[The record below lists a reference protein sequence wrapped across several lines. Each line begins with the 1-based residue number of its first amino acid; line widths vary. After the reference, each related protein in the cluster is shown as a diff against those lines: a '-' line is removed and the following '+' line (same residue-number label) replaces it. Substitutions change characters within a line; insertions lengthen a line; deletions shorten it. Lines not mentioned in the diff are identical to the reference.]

1 MRYLLCLLLLL
12 GASAQAF
19 DRDRVEGYDLQNGLQ
34 VILKPTPERGHVAI
48 RLVVG
53 VGFDDFACPDKE
65 LPHLLEHL
73 FFSGLGGAG
82 EADLEA
88 RMQALGGEWNA
99 FTSASDTAFVIEAP
113 AQNQRKVLD
122 LLLQVLGDTQLTD
135 ARIATAKQVVQRE
148 GGGHYSHL
156 ERLLDR
162 QDLGREAHDQLAVE
176 LGLACAERP
185 QVEHLQREALEALR
199 RDWYAP
205 NNMSLIVVG
214 DLDRLLPAFIE
225 RRFGALAPVEVRE
238 HPALPESNDNAAERR
253 TLRRGLVGQ
262 SATLHWIYREPEV
275 DGADYAA
282 WELLKD
288 YLDWELYQQL
298 RIQNGLSYG
307 PWTER
312 RAFGGETFLSLNAD
326 LERSDVEPALQV
338 LGKLTTRLRDQGL
351 DRDSFERLKNLA
363 ISRQAWSAQGNS
375 ALADYYWNSLGD
387 YQEGR
392 FGNEADALRAVTL
405 QQVNAIARELFHE
418 PGYIRIE
425 QPLLGYDQL
434 AWLLPALL
442 GLALLAALLWRGR
455 RPGTRAAPA

>member
-12 GASAQAF
+12 GATVHAA
-19 DRDRVEGYDLQNGLQ
+19 DRDRVEGYELQNGLQ
-34 VILKPTPERGHVAI
+34 VILKPTSERGHVAI

-53 VGFDDFACPDKE
+53 VGFDDFACRDKE

-73 FFSGLGGAG
+73 FFSGLDGEG
-82 EADLEA
+82 EAGLEA

-99 FTSASDTAFVIEAP
+99 FTSTSDTAFVIEAP

-122 LLLQVLGDTQLTD
+122 LLLQVLGDTPLDDT
-135 ARIATAKQVVQRE
+135 RIATAKQVVERE

-156 ERLLDR
+156 ERLLDQ
-162 QDLGREAHDQLAVE
+162 QDLGREAHEQLAVE

-185 QVEHLQREALEALR
+185 QVAHLQREALEALR

-238 HPALPESNDNAAERR
+238 HPELPTSNGNAAERR
-253 TLRRGLVGQ
+253 TLRRGLVGE
-262 SATLHWIYREPEV
+262 SATLHWIFPEPEV
-275 DGADYAA
+275 AGADYAA

-298 RIQNGLSYG
+298 RIQGGLSYG

-312 RAFGGETFLSLNAD
+312 RAFGAEVFLSLNAD
-326 LERSDVEPALQV
+326 LERDDVEPALAV
-338 LGKLTTRLRDQGL
+338 LRRITARLRDQGL
-351 DRDSFERLKNLA
+351 DPATFERLRGLA
-363 ISRQAWSAQGNS
+363 ISRQAWAAQGNT
-375 ALADYYWNSLGD
+375 ALADYYWGALGD
-387 YQEGR
+387 YQDGH
-392 FGNEADALRAVTL
+392 FGDEAAALRAVTP
-405 QQVNAIARELFHE
+405 QQVDAIARELFRQ

-434 AWLLPALL
+434 GWLLPALL
-442 GLALLAALLWRGR
+442 ALALPGALLWHR
-455 RPGTRAAPA
+455 RRKAPRTAPA